1 MPEAVQKQIQSE
13 QNCDDLLTCML
24 GLNQLDKD
32 VFRLLV
38 ESDEPLTVDHIADF
52 IDRERTTAYRSV
64 KRLQEAGIVEKDQ
77 ESCQHGG
84 YHHVYRV
91 KDADVIADG
100 FQQML
105 NNWYANTGQLIQEF
119 RDTYGEIQ
127 PPKVG
132 L

>member
-1 MPEAVQKQIQSE
+1 MPEAVLEQMQSE
-13 QNCDDLLTCML
+13 QDCDDLLTCML
-24 GLNQLDKD
+24 GLSQLDKE
-32 VFRLLV
+32 VFGLLF
-38 ESDEPLTVDHIADF
+38 ENGGPHTVDHIANF

-64 KRLQEAGIVEKDQ
+64 KRLQEAGVVEKDQ

-91 KDADVIADG
+91 KDADAIADG

-105 NNWYANTGQLIQEF
+105 NSWYANTGQLIQEF
-119 RDTYGEIQ
+119 RDTYAENQ
-127 PPKVG
+127 PVKVE